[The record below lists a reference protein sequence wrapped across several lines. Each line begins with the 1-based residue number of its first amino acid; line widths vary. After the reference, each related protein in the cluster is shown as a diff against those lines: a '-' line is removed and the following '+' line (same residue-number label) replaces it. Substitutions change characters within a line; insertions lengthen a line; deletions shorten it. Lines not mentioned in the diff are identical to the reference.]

1 MKILKY
7 YFKLK
12 SIDIICIGEV
22 LIDFIGHEI
31 NTSIN
36 RTKDYHR
43 FLGGSPTNVAVNAS
57 RIGLSSLL
65 VASCGQDG
73 LGDFIIRKLKSSKVD
88 VSSLRMIPEVPTSV
102 IFVSKS
108 TETPDFIAYR
118 QGDCEI
124 KLEQLPDE
132 LLQKAKIFHTTCFA
146 LSKNPARETIL
157 NRAKKAKD
165 LGLKL
170 SIDINFSERI
180 WPDREEAKAV
190 LKEYL
195 SNDPLVKLSEDDCY
209 RLFAEVKSDEH
220 IFDYFHT
227 LGATTICLTKGKNGV
242 VVSDLNEGLFFQKAI
257 QIQEVKDTT
266 GAGDA
271 FWTGFLYAQIHQKSL
286 LDCVSIAQKLASIKL
301 QNVGRLPD
309 DLDIEEIIN

>member
-1 MKILKY
+1 
-7 YFKLK
+7 LK
-12 SIDIICIGEV
+12 SIDIISIGEV
-22 LIDFIGHEI
+22 LIDFIGHEV

-57 RIGLSSLL
+57 RLGLKSVL

-73 LGDFIIRKLKSSKVD
+73 LGDYVVRKLKSNNVITSQIRK
-88 VSSLRMIPEVPTSV
+88 SESAPTSV

-108 TETPDFIAYR
+108 TETPDFIPYR
-118 QGDCEI
+118 QADCEI
-124 KLEQLPDE
+124 YENQLPDE
-132 LLQKAKIFHTTCFA
+132 IIADAKIFHTTCFA

-157 NRAKKAKD
+157 NRAKKAKE
-165 LGLKL
+165 LGLQL

-180 WPDREEAKAV
+180 WPNREEAKEI

-195 SNDPLVKLSEDDCY
+195 ANDPLVKLSEDDCY
-209 RLFAEVKSDEH
+209 RLFSEVKSEDY
-220 IFDYFHT
+220 IFEYFHN

-242 VVSDLNEGLFFQKAI
+242 VVSDLQQGLFFQKAI
-257 QIQEVKDTT
+257 QIDEIKDTT

-271 FWTGFLYAQIHQKSL
+271 FWTGFLYAQIEQKN
-286 LDCVSIAQKLASIKL
+286 LDESITIAQKLATIKL

-309 DLDIEEIIN
+309 NINIKKIIQE

>member
-1 MKILKY
+1 MKN
-7 YFKLK
+7 
-12 SIDIICIGEV
+12 IDIICIGEV

-57 RIGLSSLL
+57 RLGLKSML

-73 LGDFIIRKLKSSKVD
+73 LGEYVVRKLKDNNVITSQISKLE
-88 VSSLRMIPEVPTSV
+88 SAPTSV

-118 QGDCEI
+118 EADCQITEN
-124 KLEQLPDE
+124 QLPDE
-132 LLQKAKIFHTTCFA
+132 IIADASIFHTTCFA
-146 LSKNPARETIL
+146 LSKNPARKTIL
-157 NRAKKAKD
+157 NRAKKAAE
-165 LGLKL
+165 LGLQL

-180 WPDREEAKAV
+180 WPNREEAKQV
-190 LKEYL
+190 LAEYL
-195 SNDPLVKLSEDDCY
+195 SLNPLVKLSEDDCY
-209 RLFAEVKSDEH
+209 RLFSEVKTEDY
-220 IFDYFHT
+220 IFDYFHN
-227 LGATTICLTKGKNGV
+227 LGASRICLTKGKNGV
-242 VVSDLNEGLFFQKAI
+242 VLSDLEQGLFFQEAMLI
-257 QIQEVKDTT
+257 EEIKDAT

-271 FWTGFLYAQIHQKSL
+271 FWTGFLYAQLHKKDLVESI
-286 LDCVSIAQKLASIKL
+286 SIAQRLASIKL

-309 DLDIEEIIN
+309 NINILSKLL

>member
-1 MKILKY
+1 
-7 YFKLK
+7 LK
-12 SIDIICIGEV
+12 SIDIISIGEV
-22 LIDFIGHEI
+22 LIDFIGHEV

-57 RIGLSSLL
+57 RLGLKSVL

-73 LGDFIIRKLKSSKVD
+73 LGDYVVRKLKSNNVITSQIRK
-88 VSSLRMIPEVPTSV
+88 SESAPTSV

-118 QGDCEI
+118 QADCEI
-124 KLEQLPDE
+124 YENQLPDE
-132 LLQKAKIFHTTCFA
+132 IIADAKIFHTTCFA

-157 NRAKKAKD
+157 NRAKKAKE
-165 LGLKL
+165 LGLQL

-180 WPDREEAKAV
+180 WPNREEAKEV
-190 LKEYL
+190 LRDYL
-195 SNDPLVKLSEDDCY
+195 QNDPIVKLSEDDCY
-209 RLFAEVKSDEH
+209 RLFSEVKSEDY
-220 IFDYFHT
+220 IFEYFHN

-242 VVSDLNEGLFFQKAI
+242 VVSDLKEGLLFQKAMHI
-257 QIQEVKDTT
+257 DEIKDTT

-271 FWTGFLYAQIHQKSL
+271 FWTGFLYAQIEQKSL
-286 LDCVSIAQKLASIKL
+286 NESITIAQKLATIKL

-309 DLDIEEIIN
+309 NVNIKKIIQE

>member
-1 MKILKY
+1 M
-7 YFKLK
+7 K
-12 SIDIICIGEV
+12 SIDIISVGEV
-22 LIDFIGHEI
+22 LIDFIGHEV

-57 RIGLSSLL
+57 RLGLKSVL

-73 LGDFIIRKLKSSKVD
+73 LGDYVVRKLKSNNVITSQIRK
-88 VSSLRMIPEVPTSV
+88 SESAPTSV

-108 TETPDFIAYR
+108 TETPDFIPYR
-118 QGDCEI
+118 QADCEVY
-124 KLEQLPDE
+124 ENQLPDE
-132 LLQKAKIFHTTCFA
+132 IIADAKIFHTTCFA

-157 NRAKKAKD
+157 NRAKKAKE
-165 LGLKL
+165 LGLQL

-180 WPDREEAKAV
+180 WPNREEAKKV
-190 LKEYL
+190 LREYL
-195 SNDPLVKLSEDDCY
+195 QNDPLVKLSEDDCY
-209 RLFAEVKSDEH
+209 RLFAEVKSEDY
-220 IFDYFHT
+220 IFDYFHN

-242 VVSDLNEGLFFQKAI
+242 VVSDLKEGLLFQKALHI
-257 QIQEVKDTT
+257 NEIKDTT

-271 FWTGFLYAQIHQKSL
+271 FWTGFLYAQIEQKSL
-286 LDCVSIAQKLASIKL
+286 NESITIAQKLAAIKL

-309 DLDIEEIIN
+309 NINIKKIIQE